1 MLTAKGKHDQA
12 SKEIDTIKA
21 DMFLPS
27 GRAKKGTRDILLRAE
42 GVCEAYRNE
51 LNELRKAYRTLVS
64 EQSDLVTHDHIV
76 NDVLMTFDNS
86 KITNVFFDFGTYG
99 GFKEMLVHS
108 YTKKECVT
116 IKVCGVDISF
126 IAKSDWRGLEILI
139 GQEGEMYR
147 LSGGRFSVHRERSCG
162 GNDLSARDVY
172 KAIKYDIENLSFEIP
187 EELHNVLYDVVA
199 RTSSM
204 PSDSIEV
211 FRAMGI
217 VQYYITVLAEHIRAV
232 SKETIL
238 EYATSHIAYL
248 P

>member
-1 MLTAKGKHDQA
+1 MLSVKDKHDQA
-12 SKEIDTIKA
+12 KKEIETIKA

-27 GRAKKGTRDILLRAE
+27 GRAKNGTRDTLLRAE

-51 LNELRKAYRTLVS
+51 LNELRLAYRTLLAK
-64 EQSDLVTHDHIV
+64 QSDCITHDHIV

-86 KITNVFFDFGTYG
+86 KINDLFFDFGGHG
-99 GFKEMLVHS
+99 GFKEMLVRA

-147 LSGGRFSVHRERSCG
+147 LCGGRFSIHRERSYG
-162 GNDLSARDVY
+162 VDFSARDLY
-172 KAIKYDIENLSFEIP
+172 GTIKYDIENLSFEIP
-187 EELHNVLYDVVA
+187 EELHNTLYDVVA

-204 PSDSIEV
+204 PQDSIET

-217 VQYYITVLAEHIRAV
+217 VQYYVTFLAEHIRAV
-232 SKETIL
+232 SKEMIL
-238 EYATSHIAYL
+238 EYATTHIAYID
-248 P
+248 